1 MKGKHSVGAGVLDGP
16 QQCPDK
22 KTAFGESAFAQPHK
36 KAQSQNKAGIQP
48 FQAKSLLFFFRVD
61 GISFG

>member
-22 KTAFGESAFAQPHK
+22 KTAFGESAFA
-36 KAQSQNKAGIQP
+36 
-48 FQAKSLLFFFRVD
+48 
-61 GISFG
+61 